1 MRCMIPTK
9 VRSIIDEINAII
21 AIGFNG
27 IYCDI
32 IIVTIVLD
40 ITHVVKSDFNDIV
53 YYILLRIFY
62 NVLHSCGVLWLYIV
76 TFSIFYPWIY

>member
-1 MRCMIPTK
+1 MVYDSYK

-27 IYCDI
+27 IDCDI

-40 ITHVVKSDFNDIV
+40 ITRVVKSNFNDII
-53 YYILLRIFY
+53 YYILLRIY
-62 NVLHSCGVLWLYIV
+62 L
-76 TFSIFYPWIY
+76 